1 LVLRTDLDHNA
12 KSYII
17 CALSIAKGMLVKMKL
32 INVYNDISTELFS
45 YAKEISSPSIIY
57 DFDQLKKVVNTMQK
71 SLFLHTLLLV

>member
-1 LVLRTDLDHNA
+1 
-12 KSYII
+12 
-17 CALSIAKGMLVKMKL
+17 MKL